1 LADLGYQ
8 KKEEPDLLVSW
19 FVTVKNVTEYDYYY
33 NFYGRW
39 RYPTYQTVYEYQE
52 GTLVVDIINR
62 ASNQVVWHGKTSDR
76 VYEGMPDVEK
86 KINSA
91 VNAMFK
97 QYAKDSKWKKND
109 LAKL

>member
-1 LADLGYQ
+1 MGAAN
-8 KKEEPDLLVSW
+8 V
-19 FVTVKNVTEYDYYY
+19 VTEYDYYHD
-33 NFYGRW
+33 FYGRW
-39 RYPTYQTVYEYQE
+39 RYPAYQTVYEYQE

-62 ASNQVVWHGKTSDR
+62 TSNQVLWHGKTSDR

-86 KINSA
+86 KINKA
-91 VNAMFK
+91 INAMFK